1 MSYRE
6 MRTFTEMMRSL
17 GYNRII
23 SMENFRTPNFPLVAE
38 ILAWLVLRYDA
49 LADLPAQCLDT
60 EQDRVIFI
68 KSVAHFMATR
78 ANIRLNTKKLYQ
90 ANGYAVKEMMKIA
103 TILYTA
109 TYTQRRQDAGDT
121 TELCVTELFDVA
133 RRKQLQE
140 GRSLASQLAS
150 SGASLHAL
158 LGKEVDLRE
167 SRDSSIRRQLDSS
180 WVEERVAA
188 ACDTLRSQ
196 VQKTESSLI
205 NIAADEAALDDK
217 IEKKRN
223 ELERNKKRLSTLQS
237 VRPAYMEEYE
247 QLEEELSALYSFY
260 LTRFRN
266 LAFLENQCEELVKA
280 GATQTDDAETTLRT
294 IAEHLKQN
302 VKNVNE
308 NTDGKGSAA
317 MKSVGIRGHQS
328 AQSMKNG
335 KFDDAQEEDTEEEE
349 EDEEDLIDGQDDDD
363 DDDDEMTMTM
373 TMMKTIPSM
382 MRMLNCLAGKVD
394 GGIRAGRNQLA
405 PGWSPSRQR
414 IPAASY
420 HGRSQR
426 VYTRE
431 LADPDGTAEEK
442 NSTDG
447 TKQQLVNSSR
457 DKSTNQVPTDIIG
470 SKNQVNTDAGII
482 SGDPVGSGVAEGK
495 MTDSGLKS
503 NSTRQAA
510 SGLLSKASK
519 MGTTKDPEDEEDD
532 DF

>member
-328 AQSMKNG
+328 AQKS
-335 KFDDAQEEDTEEEE
+335 DQ
-349 EDEEDLIDGQDDDD
+349 
-363 DDDDEMTMTM
+363 
-373 TMMKTIPSM
+373 
-382 MRMLNCLAGKVD
+382 VD

>member
-78 ANIRLNTKKLYQ
+78 ANIKLNTKKLYQ

-109 TYTQRRQDAGDT
+109 TSTQRRQDAGDT

-180 WVEERVAA
+180 WVEECVAA
-188 ACDTLRSQ
+188 ARDALRSQ

-223 ELERNKKRLSTLQS
+223 ELERNRKRLSTLQS

-266 LAFLENQCEELVKA
+266 LAFLENQYEELIKA
-280 GATQTDDAETTLRT
+280 GATQADDCETTLRT

-302 VKNVNE
+302 AKSVNE
-308 NTDGKGSAA
+308 NTDGKESAA
-317 MKSVGIRGHQS
+317 VKSVGIRGHQS

-363 DDDDEMTMTM
+363 GDDDDDDDDEDDSVDDEDVELFGRKNDQM
-373 TMMKTIPSM
+373 
-382 MRMLNCLAGKVD
+382 D
-394 GGIRAGRNQLA
+394 GGFRVGRNQLA

-431 LADPDGTAEEK
+431 LADSDGTAEEK
-442 NSTDG
+442 DLMDV
-447 TKQQLVNSSR
+447 TKQQLAKSSR
-457 DKSTNQVPTDIIG
+457 DKSLVPTDIIA
-470 SKNQVNTDAGII
+470 SKNQVDTDDGLID
-482 SGDPVGSGVAEGK
+482 SDPAGSGAVDGK
-495 MTDSGLKS
+495 TADSGLRS
-503 NSTRQAA
+503 NSTRQTA
-510 SGLLSKASK
+510 SGLLSKATA
-519 MGTTKDPEDEEDD
+519 MGIAKDPEDEEDD